1 MNYVEFRHLLI
12 VHPYALLFPRPH
24 SRIPLLV
31 QTNRRQKLARLSQ
44 EAYPKKTTCPPGI
57 ARSAAQVHEALGRKS
72 LQSLHSPGHV
82 VDSVTSLGKPV
93 SFQDIKY
100 GHKVSAPTLPPF
112 HGPKDE
118 ITDQTPAPHPGTLKF
133 RRAHFPGPS
142 TQTQHTP
149 PMDNAPAS
157 SFATRH
163 ATTLATTTTVIVRAV
178 PCSTCL
184 GK

>member
-1 MNYVEFRHLLI
+1 M
-12 VHPYALLFPRPH
+12 
-24 SRIPLLV
+24 LV
-31 QTNRRQKLARLSQ
+31 PKVRRQELVGVSQ
-44 EAYPKKTTCPPGI
+44 EACPKTKTCPPGI
-57 ARSAAQVHEALGRKS
+57 ARSAAQVDEALGRKS

-93 SFQDIKY
+93 SFQEIKD

-149 PMDNAPAS
+149 PMDNTPAP

-163 ATTLATTTTVIVRAV
+163 ATTMATTTTVIVRAV
-178 PCSTCL
+178 PSSTCL